1 MCPPL
6 ESLIT
11 QGYILPFMSALPPYS
26 QPSAFAESEF
36 VDSAIAELLLGG
48 CIKMVA
54 EQPVVCSPLSVVV
67 NGAGKRRLVVNLRHV
82 NHYLKVQ
89 KFKYEDLRVAML
101 LFKPGEWMFAFDLK
115 SGCHHVDIVEHH
127 QKFLGFRWKAG
138 FYVFTVFP
146 FGLCYCTISIYKV
159 AASSSTVVAR

>member
-1 MCPPL
+1 
-6 ESLIT
+6 
-11 QGYILPFMSALPPYS
+11 
-26 QPSAFAESEF
+26 
-36 VDSAIAELLLGG
+36 
-48 CIKMVA
+48 MVA

-115 SGCHHVDIVEHH
+115 SGYHHVDIVEHH
-127 QKFLGFRWKAG
+127 QKFLGFRWKSR
-138 FYVFTVFP
+138 F
-146 FGLCYCTISIYKV
+146 LCIYCIAIWVVYCTISIYKV